1 MDFELNDEQR
11 MLSESAARL
20 FADRYTFDSRGAIL
34 QSADGWSRELW
45 SAMAEMGLL
54 GIGLPEAHG
63 GLGGTG
69 VETMIVAE
77 AAGRALVVE
86 PWLPTVVLA
95 GGALRHGGSAAQQEA
110 RIPRI
115 VAGEHVMAL
124 AYIEPGSP
132 RYASDARVTQ
142 AGRAGERWTLSGRK
156 LAVLH
161 GGSAD
166 ELVVSAHAGDGTA
179 LFLVDTGSA
188 GVRRETVTGYD
199 GVPVSSIEFDGADA
213 ELLGDPGDGAAVL
226 ARVLDEAAAAL
237 CAEAVG
243 AMAETMD
250 LTTEYLKTR
259 QQFGVA
265 LGSFQ
270 ALQHRAVD
278 MFIQVELARS
288 MAIHA
293 ALSLGAASDE
303 RALNVGAA
311 KVQIGRAGRMVGQN
325 AVQLHGAIGFTTEYK
340 VGHLFKR
347 LTAIDAS
354 FGDADH
360 HLGAIARTGGL
371 PALA

>member
-11 MLSESAARL
+11 MLSDSAARL
-20 FADRYTFDSRGAIL
+20 FTDRYTFETRIAAL
-34 QSADGWSRELW
+34 KSAEGWSRDLW

-77 AAGRALVVE
+77 AVGRALVVE
-86 PWLPTVVLA
+86 PWLATVVLA

-124 AYIEPGSP
+124 AHGEPGLP
-132 RYASDARVTQ
+132 RYATDARVT
-142 AGRAGERWTLSGRK
+142 RATRVGEGWTLSGRK
-156 LAVLH
+156 QAVLH

-166 ELVVSAHAGDGTA
+166 ELVVSAQTDNATA
-179 LFLVDTGSA
+179 LFLVDARST

-199 GVPVSSIEFDGADA
+199 GVPVSAIEFAAADA
-213 ELLGDPGDGAAVL
+213 ELLGDAGDGATVL
-226 ARVLDEAAAAL
+226 ARVLDEATAAL

-243 AMAETMD
+243 AMAETVD
-250 LTTEYLKTR
+250 LTIDYLKTR

-293 ALSLGAASDE
+293 ALSTDAAAGE

-311 KVQIGRAGRMVGQN
+311 KVQIGKAGRMVGQN
-325 AVQLHGAIGFTTEYK
+325 AVQLHGAIGFTAEYK

-347 LTAIDAS
+347 LTAIDALC
-354 FGDADH
+354 GDSDH
-360 HLGAIARTGGL
+360 HLAAIARTGGL
-371 PALA
+371 PELA

>member
-11 MLSESAARL
+11 MLSESAVRL
-20 FADRYTFDSRGAIL
+20 FADRCTFESRSAIL
-34 QSADGWSRELW
+34 KSEPGWSRDLW

-63 GLGGTG
+63 GLGGAG
-69 VETMIVAE
+69 IETMIVAE

-86 PWLPTVVLA
+86 PWLATVVLA
-95 GGALRHGGSAAQQEA
+95 GGALRHGGSSAQQET

-124 AYIEPGSP
+124 AYAEPGSP
-132 RYASDARVTQ
+132 RYATDARITR

-156 LAVLH
+156 QAVLH

-166 ELVVSAHAGDGTA
+166 ELVVSAQVDGETA
-179 LFLVDTGSA
+179 LFLVNAGSA
-188 GVRRETVTGYD
+188 GVLYETLTGYD
-199 GVPVSSIEFDGADA
+199 GVPVSAIEFAEVDA
-213 ELLGDPGDGAAVL
+213 ELLGELGDGATVL
-226 ARVLDEAAAAL
+226 AQVLDGATAAV

-243 AMAETMD
+243 AMAETVD

-259 QQFGVA
+259 QQFGVT

-270 ALQHRAVD
+270 ALQHRVVD

-288 MAIHA
+288 MAMQA
-293 ALSLGAASDE
+293 ALSLGSAPDK

-325 AVQLHGAIGFTTEYK
+325 AVQLHGAIGFTAEYK

-347 LTAIDAS
+347 LTAIDAL

-360 HLGAIARTGGL
+360 HLAAIARTGGL